1 MKSEIIDIKWSKRL
15 PSIFSITCE
24 DSISIATLNDRDL
37 YSYVPKWYKVQNG
50 NTFHCNDTILTYS
63 ESRGNVLH
71 EYKMNVPADK
81 EINAYIDDLDL
92 TIKGQSKNNAKDND
106 K

>member
-1 MKSEIIDIKWSKRL
+1 MKSEIIQIKWSKRL

-24 DSISIATLNDRDL
+24 DSISIATLNEANL
-37 YSYVPKWYKVQNG
+37 FSYVPKWYKVQNG
-50 NTFHCNDTILTYS
+50 STFHCNDTILTYS

-71 EYKMNVPADK
+71 EYKLNVPLDR
-81 EINAYIDDLDL
+81 EINIFIDDLDS
-92 TIKGQSKNNAKDND
+92 TINGKSKNNAKDND